1 MKKISAL
8 ILIFCLIFYAI
19 SFAKETNSETNST
32 AKVITQKAE
41 KVKNSKTKEPLIY
54 YPVPYIP
61 VLKDLRYDADNS
73 AILKS
78 GNVIT
83 GMLVFK
89 GNYSAKS
96 LIDFYRVQMK
106 NNGWKEIGSFSSK
119 ITFIAYKRP
128 GGSAFISVSE
138 GYFSS
143 ELRIVVILT
152 ETK

>member
-1 MKKISAL
+1 MRKTLVLLL
-8 ILIFCLIFYAI
+8 ILFFSVCSL
-19 SFAKETNSETNST
+19 SFAKNFNNST
-32 AKVITQKAE
+32 LVP
-41 KVKNSKTKEPLIY
+41 KNKTKKTLKNKESLIY

-61 VLKDLRYDADNS
+61 VLKDMKYDSDNS

-78 GNVIT
+78 GNTII
-83 GMLVFK
+83 GMLVFR
-89 GNYSAKS
+89 GSYTAKD
-96 LIDFYRVQMK
+96 LIDFYKVQMK

-138 GYFSS
+138 GYFST

-152 ETK
+152 QND

>member
-1 MKKISAL
+1 MKKVFVL
-8 ILIFCLIFYAI
+8 FFVFCLIFYVV
-19 SFAKETNSETNST
+19 SFAQETNST
-32 AKVITQKAE
+32 VEVITPKAE
-41 KVKNSKTKEPLIY
+41 KVKNSQAKESLIY

-61 VLKDLRYDADNS
+61 VLKDLRYDANNS

-96 LIDFYRVQMK
+96 LIDFYKVQMK

-138 GYFSS
+138 GYFST

-152 ETK
+152 ENK